1 MNIFNWL
8 KSALS
13 IKQRMRE
20 DSFHSH
26 RCNQCNKMDQKL
38 REKKILG
45 NAPKVVAIGGGTGLS
60 VLLRGLKKYT
70 SNITAIVTVADDGGG
85 SGVLREDLGM
95 LPPGDIR
102 NCILALAD
110 TEPIMEQL
118 LQYRFQEGV
127 LKGQSFGNLLIA
139 AMNGISN
146 SFEEAIHKI
155 NDVLAVTG
163 EVLPVTLEDVVLYA
177 KLKNGVIVKG
187 ESQIPKKVKELRSE
201 IEEVFLHPEDA
212 KPLEEAVEAIYR
224 ADVVILGPGSL
235 YTSVMPNLLLA
246 DIGKALKESKA
257 LKVYAANVMTQPGE
271 TDGYG
276 VWRHVRAIIHHMK
289 GNVIDY
295 VFVNDE
301 KIPQEIL
308 KKYAVDG
315 SKPIYLTSKD
325 RRILMKK
332 GIHIV
337 EAPLIDIKKHYIR
350 HDACRLSEMIIN
362 LVSERKNACNKK
374 ENFFPY
380 NQKRGRKRAVEKAR

>member
-8 KSALS
+8 KSAFS
-13 IKQRMRE
+13 IKGRMRG
-20 DSFHSH
+20 DSFRSY
-26 RCNQCNKMDQKL
+26 RCNQCNRMEQKL
-38 REKKILG
+38 REKKILE
-45 NAPKVVAIGGGTGLS
+45 NAPKVVAVGGGTGLS

-118 LQYRFQEGV
+118 LQYRFQEGT

-139 AMNGISN
+139 AMNGISD
-146 SFEEAIHKI
+146 SFEEAIRKI
-155 NDVLAVTG
+155 SDVLAVTG
-163 EVLPVTLEDVVLYA
+163 EVLPVTLEDVILYA

-187 ESQIPKKVKELRSE
+187 ESQIPQKVKELRSG

-212 KPLEEAVEAIYR
+212 KPLEEAVEAIHR

-235 YTSVMPNLLLA
+235 YTSVMPNLLVA
-246 DIGKALKESKA
+246 DISKAIKESKA

-276 VWRHVRAIIHHMK
+276 VWQHVQAIIHHMK
-289 GNVIDY
+289 GNAIDY
-295 VFVNDE
+295 VFVNNE
-301 KIPQEIL
+301 EIPQEIL
-308 KKYAVDG
+308 RKYAVDG
-315 SKPIYLTSKD
+315 SKPIYLTPKD

-332 GIHIV
+332 GIQIV

-350 HDACRLSEMIIN
+350 HNAYRLSEMIIN
-362 LVSERKNACNKK
+362 LVSERKNACSKK
-374 ENFFPY
+374 ENFFSASSK
-380 NQKRGRKRAVEKAR
+380 KREKRSS